1 MRRQLT
7 LAFLVLGTCSLFQAA
22 KETIAKAS
30 ILQSTGPPVT
40 KDSGSSLQTSPSAP
54 PAKVDFQDNQ
64 PLSMWWSTGTVYRV
78 SFFLHN
84 DETTDATVSFATVLA
99 DYKNHAVSLQPRIVS
114 GSVVPRNAIGQVA
127 IEIDVG
133 KTDMPLSGYLEMT
146 AKADSGRQYGYQYK
160 ALKIPPPLPSALA
173 ECLSVASLIA
183 SIAVVIVSLV
193 WLRVK
198 GVKIMQRM
206 GPPAWEFSDSW
217 GTNITIGGALLT
229 SVLGF
234 GALPEQTHYLNKTG
248 YLDLSLIFAAL
259 IAVAPAI
266 YALLR
271 TPVAVVGSSTLQ
283 YQGYVLFFALAS
295 GVTVW
300 GAIGQI
306 ETVGLLFCELGDVGQ
321 ISHAVLFSLLTILCC
336 VIALLLVYGCRT
348 IYQIASIQHSITEA
362 RGASA
367 SGHLPSWPVL

>member
-30 ILQSTGPPVT
+30 ILQSTGSPVT
-40 KDSGSSLQTSPSAP
+40 KDSGSSLQNSPSTP
-54 PAKVDFQDNQ
+54 SAKVDFQDNQ

-78 SFFLHN
+78 SFFLRN
-84 DETTDATVSFATVLA
+84 DEPTDATVSFAAILA
-99 DYKNHAVSLQPRIVS
+99 DYKNHAVPLQPRIMS
-114 GSVVPRNAIGQVA
+114 GSIIPKNAIGQVL

-146 AKADSGRQYGYQYK
+146 AKADSGREYAYQYK
-160 ALKIPPPLPSALA
+160 VLKIPPPLPSALA
-173 ECLSVASLIA
+173 ECLAVASLIA
-183 SIAVVIVSLV
+183 STAVVVVSLV
-193 WLRVK
+193 LLRVK
-198 GVKIMQRM
+198 GVKMMQRM
-206 GPPAWEFSDSW
+206 GPPAWNFSDSW

-234 GALPEQTHYLNKTG
+234 SALPEQIHYLNKTA

-259 IAVAPAI
+259 IAIAPAI

-271 TPVAVVGSSTLQ
+271 TPVVEAGSSTLQ

-306 ETVGLLFCELGDVGQ
+306 ETVGLLFCELGEVGQ
-321 ISHAVLFSLLTILCC
+321 ISHAVLLSLLTILCF
-336 VIALLLVYGCRT
+336 VIALLLVYAGRT
-348 IYQIASIQHSITEA
+348 IYQIASMQHSIIKV
-362 RGASA
+362 RGESV
-367 SGHLPSWPVL
+367 SRHLPSWPVL